1 MQKSTLIIFTVC
13 VAATLA
19 FSAITQKIIKHYD
32 LAGIGSDNQQQPEDF
47 QPKGEDISQ

>member
-19 FSAITQKIIKHYD
+19 ISAISSKIIKRHD
-32 LAGIGSDNQQQPEDF
+32 QDPE
-47 QPKGEDISQ
+47 E

>member
-19 FSAITQKIIKHYD
+19 ISAISSKIIKRYD
-32 LAGIGSDNQQQPEDF
+32 SDRI
-47 QPKGEDISQ
+47 K